1 MDIHK
6 CPKCMELRMFEDGI
20 CKNCGYCSSIRA
32 SINALY
38 SQKKNSK
45 YQEYETIKR
54 VRENRFSS
62 LRLNGRGEL

>member
-6 CPKCMELRMFEDGI
+6 CPECMALRMFEDGK
-20 CKNCGYCSSIRA
+20 CTNCGYCSSIRA

-54 VRENRFSS
+54 LREKRFSPSTS
-62 LRLNGRGEL
+62 LKGRG

>member
-6 CPKCMELRMFEDGI
+6 CPECMALRMFEDGI
-20 CKNCGYCSSIRA
+20 CTNCGYCSSIRA

-38 SQKKNSK
+38 SQKKKIK

-54 VRENRFSS
+54 VREQRFSS
-62 LRLNGRGEL
+62 SRSLKR